1 MAISRTKNRFLRRTC
16 ASRQTRRPQQR
27 PFAQQHLSRGQWKLG
42 WPRFDDSGFAVLH
55 DADGPPELETSN

>member
-1 MAISRTKNRFLRRTC
+1 M
-16 ASRQTRRPQQR
+16 
-27 PFAQQHLSRGQWKLG
+27 LSNIYHAGNEKLG